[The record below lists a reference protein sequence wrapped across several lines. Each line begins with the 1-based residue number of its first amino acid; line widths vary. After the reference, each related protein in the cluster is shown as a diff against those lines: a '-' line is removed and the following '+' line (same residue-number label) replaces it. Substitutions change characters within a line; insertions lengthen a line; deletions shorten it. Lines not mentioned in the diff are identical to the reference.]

1 MKDELRDIL
10 QKAAGKLKAAEILLE
25 LGAWDDAASRAY
37 YATFHAI
44 SALHLS
50 RNNTFSSHAQ
60 LIGRF
65 NKDFVK
71 TGTFPQDFTRTLTR
85 LFEDRQ
91 TGDYDVIGAMTEEE
105 ARQDV
110 EDARWIVSSIKAYLE
125 SGENIRSDL

>member
-37 YATFHAI
+37 DARFHAI